1 MTASTVREKDRRL
14 FAKFTLEFA
23 GHRKIAIL
31 SDAAFR
37 ALVEA
42 ILYSRDQKTDGL
54 LASRYAL
61 ARWGADVLAELCDND
76 DEKPSLIAVEKG
88 WLIHDFADIQDTRE
102 EIDARSERNKRNGQR
117 GGVAKAKRTARQ
129 VASESLSEN
138 VAETETETE
147 TEKRAKARPTRG
159 RTQRPQ
165 PTFGEMSRGEPDPPK
180 PGAPDDMA
188 VRPATSTVAAVIV
201 REVLPANRYAPAV
214 LTDLRL
220 RISALLHEGT
230 PETHLREAVRLWNER
245 DNGGPGLLPH
255 LLADAARNLDPAG
268 RQPPASRK
276 VAAGLNLVA
285 ALADDTPPPPALER

>member
-1 MTASTVREKDRRL
+1 MPEREKDKRL

-42 ILYSRDQKTDGL
+42 VLYSRDQKTDGL

-61 ARWGADVLAELCDND
+61 ARWGAEVLAELCEND
-76 DEKPSLIAVEKG
+76 DEKPSLRAVDKG
-88 WLIHDFADIQDTRE
+88 WMIHDFADFQDTRE

-117 GGVAKAKRTARQ
+117 GGVAKAKRNAKQ
-129 VASESLSEN
+129 VASDSVSEN

-147 TEKRAKARPTRG
+147 TEERASARSSTARP
-159 RTQRPQ
+159 QRAQ
-165 PTFGEMSRGEPDPPK
+165 PTFGEMVRGKPDAPK
-180 PGAPDDMA
+180 PAPPADPDI
-188 VRPATSTVAAVIV
+188 RPATSTAAAAIV
-201 REVLPANRYAPAV
+201 RDVLPANRYPPAV

-220 RISALLHEGT
+220 RISALLHEGN
-230 PETHLREAVRLWNER
+230 PEDHLREAVRLWDER
-245 DNGGPGLLPH
+245 DSGGPGLLPH
-255 LLADAARNLDPAG
+255 LLADAARNLHPSG

-276 VAAGLNLVA
+276 VTAGLNLVA
-285 ALADDTPPPPALER
+285 ALADNAPSTLALER